1 MTTRQRDALKQIA
14 KIYEETAANISYFNA
29 KKMHEQIEKAEGL
42 IKRYFPEDYHK
53 MIEKRKSL
61 LSLAV

>member
-1 MTTRQRDALKQIA
+1 MTTSQRDALKQIA
-14 KIYEETAANISYFNA
+14 KIYEEAKSDLSYFNA
-29 KKMHEQIEKAEGL
+29 RKIADKMDKAEQL
-42 IKRYFPEDYHK
+42 IKRYFPEDYAI